1 MMLCHSHDRG
11 HDQTRPVWSTEC
23 GSWLRW
29 TGNDAIELWS
39 GGAGISDRC
48 AAISLRVEITRCARR
63 RPTGGACTPSPVA
76 SDTSIEAALE
86 PLKLSECIGEGG
98 GDGGGRC
105 AVQPICLD

>member
-1 MMLCHSHDRG
+1 VVDRV
-11 HDQTRPVWSTEC
+11 R
-23 GSWLRW
+23 
-29 TGNDAIELWS
+29 ELAEVDRERRDRAVA

-86 PLKLSECIGEGG
+86 PVKLSECIGEGG
-98 GDGGGRC
+98 GDGGGRF